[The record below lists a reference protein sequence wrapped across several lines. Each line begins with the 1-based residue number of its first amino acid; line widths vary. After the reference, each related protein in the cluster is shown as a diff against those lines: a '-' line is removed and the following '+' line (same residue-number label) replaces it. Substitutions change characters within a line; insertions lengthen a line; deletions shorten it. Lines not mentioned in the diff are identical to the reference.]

1 MKKLLL
7 LAAIIAAIAIFR
19 SFGGG
24 QNNLGTG
31 PVSLAASS
39 SSAIARAFTARADG
53 ISVEGQGDVVKVLP
67 DDTKGSRHQR
77 FIVRLDSGQT
87 VLIAH
92 NIDVAPRVAPLAPGD
107 SVSFSGE
114 YVWNDKGGI
123 IHWTHHDPG
132 GTHAS
137 GWIKRNGQVFQ

>member
-7 LAAIIAAIAIFR
+7 LAAIIAAIAVFR

-24 QNNLGTG
+24 QHS
-31 PVSLAASS
+31 PASPDVGS
-39 SSAIARAFTARADG
+39 SSAIAHAFAAHADG
-53 ISVEGQGDVVKVLP
+53 VAVQGQGNVVRVLP
-67 DDTKGSRHQR
+67 DDTEGSRHQR

-92 NIDVAPRVAPLAPGD
+92 NIDLAPRVAPLAPGD

-114 YVWNDKGGI
+114 YVWNDKGGV

-132 GTHAS
+132 GTHAP